1 MGSAS
6 FEKPSTSTHVMV
18 ISFDFIFCSS
28 STVFWISYLSWYSSR
43 RASFAS
49 AVLEYFSYK
58 NLADLRS
65 YTASLPTIPNF
76 FATHHVLQ
84 FTLCVPAREACTIS
98 FRSYSSAMTSLTGCS
113 KIRPFDESIILYASE
128 RESTRYPLFADII
141 EDSNIARVELIRVP
155 KQECITTV
163 FRTLC
168 DSITI
173 FFSSGMVP
181 SFRLSITLFVNG
193 VTIVFV
199 RTMPTFFAVV

>member
-6 FEKPSTSTHVMV
+6 FEKPSTSIQV
-18 ISFDFIFCSS
+18 ILISPDLIFCNSS
-28 STVFWISYLSWYSSR
+28 AVFWISYLSWYSSR
-43 RASFAS
+43 SASFAS

-58 NLADLRS
+58 NLADFLS

-76 FATHHVLQ
+76 FATHQVLQ
-84 FTLCVPAREACTIS
+84 LTLCVPAIDACTI
-98 FRSYSSAMTSLTGCS
+98 FCRSYSSAMTSRTDCS
-113 KIRPFDESIILYASE
+113 RMRPFDDSIILYASD

-141 EDSNIARVELIRVP
+141 EDSNIARVEVIRVP
-155 KQECITTV
+155 KQECITIV

-181 SFRLSITLFVNG
+181 SFRLSMTLFVNG
-193 VTIVFV
+193 VTIVLV